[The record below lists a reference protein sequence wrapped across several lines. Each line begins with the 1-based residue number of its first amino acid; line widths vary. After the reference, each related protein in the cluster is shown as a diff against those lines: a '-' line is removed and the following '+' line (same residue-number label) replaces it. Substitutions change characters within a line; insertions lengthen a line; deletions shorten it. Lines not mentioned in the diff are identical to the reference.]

1 MLRIIFTSL
10 VLNSCSYPRFYFFSW
25 SLCDFATLDHSL
37 GTLNFNFPL
46 QYVTQLTSLSLSNP
60 LAISDEGSCYSP
72 NLLEPHSQLLCP
84 FQQWSHE
91 REEREHEPANSL
103 KMSTIFL
110 KHIFDHV
117 ILCLKNS
124 SDSLAWYS
132 EIFQS
137 QAPSYFP
144 NLFSIFFMKF
154 VTHTHSL
161 NALHR
166 IILQVYCIPGTWGEI
181 YTCFLYE

>member
-1 MLRIIFTSL
+1 MDAVISDAENHFHLFSFKLVWSHPQLLFLLLVFSVILHPLTTTWHFKLQLSLII
-10 VLNSCSYPRFYFFSW
+10 
-25 SLCDFATLDHSL
+25 CDSA
-37 GTLNFNFPL
+37 
-46 QYVTQLTSLSLSNP
+46 TSLSLSDP

-91 REEREHEPANSL
+91 REESL

-124 SDSLAWYS
+124 SDSLAWYLK
-132 EIFQS
+132 IFQS
-137 QAPSYFP
+137 QVAAIFP
-144 NLFSIFFMKF
+144 TFSLFSSWSF
-154 VTHTHSL
+154 
-161 NALHR
+161 
-166 IILQVYCIPGTWGEI
+166 
-181 YTCFLYE
+181 

>member
-1 MLRIIFTSL
+1 M
-10 VLNSCSYPRFYFFSW
+10 
-25 SLCDFATLDHSL
+25 
-37 GTLNFNFPL
+37 
-46 QYVTQLTSLSLSNP
+46 TQLTSLSLSNP

-91 REEREHEPANSL
+91 REESL

-124 SDSLAWYS
+124 SDSLAWYLK
-132 EIFQS
+132 IFQS
-137 QAPSYFP
+137 QATSYFP

-154 VTHTHSL
+154 LTHTHSL

-166 IILQVYCIPGTWGEI
+166 IVLQVYCISGTWGAI